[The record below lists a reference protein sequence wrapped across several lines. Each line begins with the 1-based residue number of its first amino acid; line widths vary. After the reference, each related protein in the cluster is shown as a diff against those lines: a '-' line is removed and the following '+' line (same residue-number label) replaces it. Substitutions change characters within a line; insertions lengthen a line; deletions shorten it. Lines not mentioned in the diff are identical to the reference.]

1 MGASASV
8 VKERLEAEYGGDV
21 KTWKW
26 SDEMRNAA
34 IESITKTYE
43 SVLAAT
49 SSPEEAYEAIK
60 GEYLAAKRRASKELP
75 LLADRHWLMCTHTY
89 A

>member
-8 VKERLEAEYGGDV
+8 VKARLEAEYGDEV

-26 SDEMRNAA
+26 SDEMRDAA

-43 SVLAAT
+43 SVLATTA
-49 SSPEEAYEAIK
+49 SPEEAYEAIK
-60 GEYLAAKRRASKELP
+60 AEYLAAKRRAGK
-75 LLADRHWLMCTHTY
+75 D
-89 A
+89 